1 MNDQQLFN
9 LEIKKFKV
17 SIVYR
22 IEKIKENKFYIKA
35 LGTFPPSVAK
45 QFIKE
50 FNKKTKKMN
59 ELSVIVDG
67 LDFILLN
74 LESFNIILNFL
85 KKSNDRLN
93 RSAWIIS
100 ENPPLDKEIQI
111 LLDKAKSPKRKIVS
125 NLDEAKEWIGVK
137 DVIIERE

>member
-1 MNDQQLFN
+1 M
-9 LEIKKFKV
+9 
-17 SIVYR
+17 YR
-22 IEKIKENKFYIKA
+22 IEKIKENRFYIKA

-45 QFIKE
+45 RFIKD
-50 FNKKTKKMN
+50 FNKKTKKLN

-74 LESFNIILNFL
+74 LESFEIILNFL
-85 KKSNDRLN
+85 KKNNDRLN

-100 ENPPLDKEIQI
+100 SNPPLDKEIQI

-125 NLDEAKEWIGVK
+125 NLSEAKEWIGVS
-137 DVIIERE
+137 DIIIEKE